1 MSGEK
6 LMKSNDKQPSLTVM
20 GVDLLYHGGRGR
32 APHYSVVILRDNEIV
47 AENPEVSLHRLIRL
61 LWEYR
66 PNILAVDNVFE
77 LGEDERKLA
86 KFFNLIPPEVR
97 IIQVT
102 RWPEGFLK
110 IKEAAIRA
118 GLEVAYGKPSPLRT
132 AYLAALI
139 ASKGYGT
146 EVKLYEEKTKIIIS
160 RTASIGPGGM
170 SQNRYKRRLRGI
182 VLSLTRKIKESLDR
196 YGLDY
201 DLTFR
206 KSGGG
211 LDSSVF
217 IVYAPREK
225 LYGIVKPLRTSDV
238 RIEIRPIYKPKI
250 SFLQQEREKQLQKYL
265 IIGVDP
271 GISTG
276 LAILDIDG
284 IPLEITSGRGLDRS
298 DIVSHVLSHG
308 TPVIVATDVN
318 PVPETVKRLASMFN
332 AELYVPSQSLSSDEK
347 RQIVQEYVSK
357 YPWISV
363 EDNHQRDA
371 LAAAVR
377 AYRSIESKLRQVES
391 YVSKLGLEIQTDKI
405 KVAVIKGKSTV
416 EAIEEEIAKL
426 YEEEEEEDT
435 EREEKAESVQEE
447 SEVEERLRE
456 EIKRLKRER
465 QYLREKVRALEEK
478 VSHLEFELDY
488 KSKVIEPDEATA
500 RTIEMLKQEVRRLTE
515 YSRNLESEITA
526 LRNLISSSNKLF
538 LMLMR
543 GEAVAAKKIHM
554 LTTDALAKLERDYG
568 ELHENDIL
576 YVENPGYFE
585 KDAINRIV
593 ESKILAVLLDEI
605 EGAGLIDVLK
615 KKLIPV
621 LRKQDYSIGELYGS
635 LIVSKRIVDDALKIK
650 KKLEE
655 EASIKERARILELL
669 KEYKARRRKEFLRE
683 IEK

>member
-1 MSGEK
+1 
-6 LMKSNDKQPSLTVM
+6 MKSNDKQPPLTVM
-20 GVDLLYHGGRGR
+20 GVDLLYHGGKGR
-32 APHYSVVILRDNEIV
+32 APHFSVVVLRDNEIV

-97 IIQVT
+97 VIQVT

-182 VLSLTRKIKESLDR
+182 VLNLTRKIKESLDR

-225 LYGIVKPLRTSDV
+225 LYGIVKPLKTSDV

-250 SFLQQEREKQLQKYL
+250 SFLQQEHERQLQRYL
-265 IIGVDP
+265 IVGVDP

-284 IPLEITSGRGLDRS
+284 APLEIISGRGLDRS
-298 DIVSHVLSHG
+298 DIVSHVLAHG
-308 TPVIVATDVN
+308 TPIIVATDVN
-318 PVPETVKRLASMFN
+318 PVPETVKRLAAMFN

-347 RQIVQEYVSK
+347 RQIVQEYISK
-357 YPWISV
+357 YHWIAV

-377 AYRSIESKLRQVES
+377 AFRSIESKLRQVES
-391 YVSKLGLEIQTDKI
+391 YVSKLGLEIQVDKI
-405 KVAVIKGKSTV
+405 KVAVIKGKSTT
-416 EAIEEEIAKL
+416 EAVEEEIAKL
-426 YEEEEEEDT
+426 YEEEEEGEEG
-435 EREEKAESVQEE
+435 EREEKTEVIQEE

-456 EIKRLKRER
+456 EVKRLKRER
-465 QYLREKVRALEEK
+465 QYLRERVRELEEK

-515 YSRNLESEITA
+515 YSRSLESEITA
-526 LRNLISSSNKLF
+526 LRNMIASSNKLF

-543 GEAVAAKKIHM
+543 GEAVPAKKIHM
-554 LTTDALAKLERDYG
+554 LTSDALAKLERDFG
-568 ELHENDIL
+568 RLRENDIL

-585 KDAINRIV
+585 REALEEAVK
-593 ESKILAVLLDEI
+593 SKILAVILDETD
-605 EGAGLIDVLK
+605 GAGLIDALK
-615 KKLIPV
+615 KKFIPV
-621 LRKQDYSIGELYGS
+621 MRRDEYFIGELYGS
-635 LIVSKRIVDDALKIK
+635 LLVSRRIIEDAMRAKR
-650 KKLEE
+650 KLEE
-655 EASIKERARILELL
+655 EASARERAKILELL
-669 KEYKARRRKEFLRE
+669 REYKARRRRELLRG

>member
-1 MSGEK
+1 MFGEK
-6 LMKSNDKQPSLTVM
+6 LMKSNEKQPPFTVM
-20 GVDLLYHGGRGR
+20 GVDLLYHGGKGR
-32 APHYSVVILRDNEIV
+32 TPHYSVVVLRDNKVI

-86 KFFNLIPPEVR
+86 RFFNLIPPEVR
-97 IIQVT
+97 VIQVT

-347 RQIVQEYVSK
+347 RQIVQEYLSK
-357 YPWISV
+357 YPWINI

-377 AYRSIESKLRQVES
+377 AYRNIESKLRQVES
-391 YVSKLGLEIQTDKI
+391 YVSKLGLEIQMDKI
-405 KVAVIKGKSTV
+405 KVAVIKGKSTA

-426 YEEEEEEDT
+426 YEEEEEEEV
-435 EREEKAESVQEE
+435 EREEKAEHVQEE
-447 SEVEERLRE
+447 SGIEERLRE

-465 QYLREKVRALEEK
+465 QYLREKVRELEEK

-488 KSKVIEPDEATA
+488 KSKVVEPDETTA
-500 RTIEMLKQEVRRLTE
+500 RTIEMLKQEIRRLTE
-515 YSRNLESEITA
+515 YSHSLESEITA
-526 LRNLISSSNKLF
+526 LRNLIASSNKLF

-543 GEAVAAKKIHM
+543 GEAVPAKKIHM

-568 ELHENDIL
+568 ELHENDVL
-576 YVENPGYFE
+576 YIENPGYFE
-585 KDAINRIV
+585 KEAIERIV
-593 ESKILAVLLDEI
+593 ESKILAVLLDEV
-605 EGAGLIDVLK
+605 EGAGLIDVLR
-615 KKLIPV
+615 KKLVPV
-621 LRKQDYSIGELYGS
+621 LRRQDYSIGELYGS
-635 LIVSKRIVDDALKIK
+635 LIVSKRIVDDALRIK

-655 EASIKERARILELL
+655 EASARERARILELL
-669 KEYKARRRKEFLRE
+669 REYKARRRREFLQG

>member
-1 MSGEK
+1 
-6 LMKSNDKQPSLTVM
+6 MKSNDKQPPLTVM
-20 GVDLLYHGGRGR
+20 GVDLLYHGGKGR
-32 APHYSVVILRDNEIV
+32 APHFSVVVLRDNEIV

-97 IIQVT
+97 VIQVT

-225 LYGIVKPLRTSDV
+225 LYGIVKPLKTSDV

-250 SFLQQEREKQLQKYL
+250 SFLQQERERQLQRYL
-265 IIGVDP
+265 IVGVDP

-284 IPLEITSGRGLDRS
+284 APLEIISGRGLDRS
-298 DIVSHVLSHG
+298 DIVNHVLAHG
-308 TPVIVATDVN
+308 TPIIVATDVN
-318 PVPETVKRLASMFN
+318 PVPETVKRLAAMFN

-347 RQIVQEYVSK
+347 RQIVQEYISK
-357 YPWISV
+357 YHWITV

-377 AYRSIESKLRQVES
+377 AFHSIESKLRQVES
-391 YVSKLGLEIQTDKI
+391 YVSKLGLEIQVDKI
-405 KVAVIKGKSTV
+405 KVAVIKGKSTA
-416 EAIEEEIAKL
+416 EAVEEEIAKL
-426 YEEEEEEDT
+426 YEEEEEGEEEEV
-435 EREEKAESVQEE
+435 EREEKTEVIQEE

-465 QYLREKVRALEEK
+465 QYLKERVRELEEK

-488 KSKVIEPDEATA
+488 KSKVIEPDETTA

-515 YSRNLESEITA
+515 YSRSLESEITA
-526 LRNLISSSNKLF
+526 LRNMIASSSKLF

-543 GEAVAAKKIHM
+543 GEAVPAKKIHM
-554 LTTDALAKLERDYG
+554 LTSDALAKLEREYG
-568 ELHENDIL
+568 ELRENDIL
-576 YVENPGYFE
+576 YIENPGYFE
-585 KDAINRIV
+585 KEALEKAA
-593 ESKILAVLLDEI
+593 ESKILAVILDEI
-605 EGAGLIDVLK
+605 EGAGLIDALKKKFIPVLK
-615 KKLIPV
+615 KD
-621 LRKQDYSIGELYGS
+621 DYSIGELYGS
-635 LIVSKRIVDDALKIK
+635 LLVSKRIVEDAKRAK

-655 EASIKERARILELL
+655 EASARERARILELL
-669 KEYKARRRKEFLRE
+669 KEYKAKRRRELLKE